1 MFATFVSVVN
11 WFFCFYFSQL
21 GAHPAPNN
29 IHSLA
34 DWLKSFRIF
43 LVWKKDDDDDD
54 GEEEVKYRHN
64 PTFCPPKSFNTTIN
78 QHFSR
83 PIVANRENLTHI

>member
-1 MFATFVSVVN
+1 M
-11 WFFCFYFSQL
+11 
-21 GAHPAPNN
+21 
-29 IHSLA
+29 
-34 DWLKSFRIF
+34 
-43 LVWKKDDDDDD
+43 KKDDDDDDD